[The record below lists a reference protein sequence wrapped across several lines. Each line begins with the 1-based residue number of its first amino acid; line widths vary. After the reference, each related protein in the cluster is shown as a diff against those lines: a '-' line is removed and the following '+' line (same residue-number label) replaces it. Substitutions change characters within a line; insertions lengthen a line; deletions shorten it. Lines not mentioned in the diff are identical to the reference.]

1 MCIRKVEGD
10 ADAELWREVWRQDM
24 EELSGL
30 RTDDGREA
38 GQTPGSPPVSSHRF
52 RLGRRAKGGTRRA
65 STVSTAVHK
74 GGGSSSVG
82 GQGASPGEWCMSS
95 GGGRKCWVETQ
106 QHQLLCFP
114 CGKDTCLRRFLAQ
127 Y

>member
-1 MCIRKVEGD
+1 MGGKLARPLGAHLCQATG
-10 ADAELWREVWRQDM
+10 
-24 EELSGL
+24 SGL
-30 RTDDGREA
+30 AEE
-38 GQTPGSPPVSSHRF
+38 PKS
-52 RLGRRAKGGTRRA
+52 TRRA

-74 GGGSSSVG
+74 IGGSSSVG